1 MSGGALY
8 TGTAM
13 NSSEMSPLTS
23 TEMARNDM
31 VCGCAMQAW
40 QDHEAELLHFL
51 LARLSSRD
59 DAEDLLQELF
69 VRLLQQGSS
78 FCTVTQPKAWLYR
91 VARNTLIDRQR
102 TKKTFTELPEG
113 LPVDDP
119 ERAPIESLD
128 ACLWRNLAQLS
139 PEDSLIIEQCD
150 LHGMPQKDFA
160 AQNGLSLPAA
170 KARLRR
176 AREKLK
182 AAIMH
187 NCQVR
192 FDEAGKVC
200 CHKPR

>member
-1 MSGGALY
+1 
-8 TGTAM
+8 M
-13 NSSEMSPLTS
+13 NSSEMSPPTS
-23 TEMARNDM
+23 TEMA
-31 VCGCAMQAW
+31 CGCAMQAW
-40 QDHEAELLHFL
+40 QEHEAELLHFL
-51 LARLSSRD
+51 LARLNSRD

-69 VRLLQQGSS
+69 VCLLQQGSS

-91 VARNTLIDRQR
+91 VARNTFIDRRR
-102 TKKTFTELPEG
+102 TKKIFSELPEG

-128 ACLWRNLAQLS
+128 ACLWRNLAHLS

-182 AAIMH
+182 ASIMH
-187 NCQVR
+187 NCQPHAHTGGNAPPSNPQSVSTS
-192 FDEAGKVC
+192 ASG
-200 CHKPR
+200 